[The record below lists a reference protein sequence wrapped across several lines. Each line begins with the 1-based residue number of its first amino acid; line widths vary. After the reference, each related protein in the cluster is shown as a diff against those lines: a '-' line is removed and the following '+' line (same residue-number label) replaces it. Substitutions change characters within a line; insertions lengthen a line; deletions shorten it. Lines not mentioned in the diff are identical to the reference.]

1 MPNHALTPVIDDF
14 TCPVSPSTYHIS
26 ISARPVQ
33 MSSKLDLPTLT
44 SITSTDVLLW
54 LTCYADSFKAWSAL
68 NGDKMIKP
76 ETQILVAGLK
86 LEHTEASAWW
96 NKNRETLKKIVL
108 WDDFVAKVKDRF
120 VPSNWHLDALA
131 AFYAVKHAAGVD
143 FQMYVLDLQK
153 TYNMLVSAGASYM
166 ISDSIV
172 KNHIFFGAHPILSLC
187 VHGTSSFSTVYGT
200 MKLDAL
206 INLMATTWASL
217 ITENISMTSTASS
230 SGAHYPLPNL
240 SYAEKEALRASG
252 GCFHCRK
259 TPPSLNWK
267 QHNAWNCPGDSAAG
281 IAPQATCP
289 LLPHQV
295 AGIIV
300 GDVEIPETPGA
311 FVINGSNSSDSDYDS
326 DHDFD

>member
-1 MPNHALTPVIDDF
+1 
-14 TCPVSPSTYHIS
+14 
-26 ISARPVQ
+26 

-54 LTCYADSFKAWSAL
+54 LTRCADSFEAWSAL
-68 NGDKMIKP
+68 NGDKTIKP

-86 LEHTEASAWW
+86 MEHAEASAWW
-96 NKNRETLKKIVL
+96 NENRETLKKIVL
-108 WDDFVAKVKDRF
+108 WDDFAAKVKDRF
-120 VPSNWHLDALA
+120 VPSNWRLDALA

-143 FQMYVLDLQK
+143 FQTYVSDLQK
-153 TYNMLVSAGASYM
+153 ARNALVSAGTGYT

-172 KNHIFFGAHPILSLC
+172 KNHVLFGAHPILSLR
-187 VHGTSSFSTVYGT
+187 VRGTSSFSTLYGT

-217 ITENISMTSTASS
+217 IAENIVRISTTHTTGQSRPTPTAHNSSTQSTASTASS
-230 SGAHYPLPNL
+230 SSARYPLPDL

-259 TPPSLNWK
+259 TPSSPNWK
-267 QHNAWNCPGDSAAG
+267 QHNARNCPGDSAAG
-281 IAPQATCP
+281 IAPRATRP

-311 FVINGSNSSDSDYDS
+311 FVIDGPDSSDSDYDS